1 MAQTLG
7 EKLREAREARHIS
20 LSEVAEQT
28 RISPYYI
35 EAIERDDY
43 KPLPGGIFN
52 KGFVKSFA
60 KFVGVDENEALA
72 DYLNA
77 LTIENPNAT
86 DEPKSYRPEVLTDDT
101 SSRTGVPTVL
111 IAVVILGAMTAIV
124 LVGLKY
130 FWESSNPAT
139 VADANSSPAA
149 NTSAI
154 NANTVADSSTSPEF
168 GIARFEF
175 KAVNQPVSLTATDD
189 GRVSTNVV
197 TPGSVSSFVPKK
209 SLKLSYSKSLAS
221 AASLT
226 INGKPITLPAQPL
239 EARRAVI
246 EFEINA
252 GNFASIWTNGAI
264 STGTPS
270 ATPNANLVST
280 RSTPAAA
287 VNASIPRSNAAR
299 VNAPSSNARPSP
311 TGRVIV
317 VGNSN
322 RAN

>member
-7 EKLREAREARHIS
+7 EKLREAREARGIS

-28 RISPYYI
+28 RISSYYI

-239 EARRAVI
+239 DARRNVI